1 MRASFLQRGLALR
14 PERLRALRFVWN
26 VQQVLCRGERGGFQY
41 SRLFEKRLMR
51 QSHSLAGCSEIVS
64 HFPLFPSLQTQR
76 IKASFY
82 IDATLLQNFEDYDL
96 ARLGVV
102 GPKMRAEAVRWEREQ
117 YAAAERVVCMS
128 RWAARSVVNDYGIDP
143 AKVHVV
149 PAGANLDLAV
159 QAASINR
166 SHIPAM
172 RPLRLGFI
180 GKDWRRKNLSLLLDV
195 ADVLHSRGIETE
207 VAAAGFS
214 PDEAPRHPLLR
225 CAGFIDKAETP
236 QRFIDFVRGC
246 HFACLFSSAE
256 AFGISNRE
264 FLRLGVPVLARDVG
278 GIADSVSA
286 CSAHLFDPAATAG
299 DVGDVV
305 EMYARNPGR
314 YLELREHIA
323 DLAFTFTWDASVQKI
338 KAIWAGSDRY
348 CYAHADS
355 TVV

>member
-14 PERLRALRFVWN
+14 PERLRALRVAWN
-26 VQQVLCRGERGGFQY
+26 VQQFLCRGERGGFQY
-41 SRLFEKRLMR
+41 SRLFEKQLMR
-51 QSHSLAGCSEIVS
+51 QSRSLAGCSEIVS

-102 GPKMRAEAVRWEREQ
+102 GPKIRADAMRWEREQ
-117 YAAAERVVCMS
+117 YAAADRVVCIS
-128 RWAARSVVNDYGIDP
+128 RWAARSVVNDYGIDA

-149 PAGANLDLAV
+149 PAGANLDLAL
-159 QAASINR
+159 QAASISR
-166 SHIPAM
+166 SRVPEM
-172 RPLRLGFI
+172 QPLRLGFI
-180 GKDWRRKNLSLLLDV
+180 GKDWRRKNLPFLLDV
-195 ADVLHSRGIETE
+195 AEVLHSRGIETE

-214 PDEAPRHPLLR
+214 PSEAPRHPLLR
-225 CAGFIDKAETP
+225 CAGFIDKAEAP

-264 FLRLGVPVLARDVG
+264 FLRLGVPVLARNVG
-278 GIADSVSA
+278 GIADSVSS
-286 CSAHLFDPAATAG
+286 CSAHLFDPTATAG

-305 EMYARNPGR
+305 EMYARDPER
-314 YLELREHIA
+314 YFALREQIA
-323 DLAFTFTWDASVQKI
+323 DFAFTFTWDASVQKM
-338 KAIWAGSDRY
+338 KSIWAGSDRY
-348 CYAHADS
+348 CYARTDS
-355 TVV
+355 ALV